1 VSIDEPTTV
10 QTLKLKVSKINM
22 IISALTTDKNKS
34 ERLSKTLLEPLFT
47 VALVLLIKTS
57 QIIDKVGEILI

>member
-1 VSIDEPTTV
+1 
-10 QTLKLKVSKINM
+10 M

-57 QIIDKVGEILI
+57 QIIDKMDEILI